1 MDTMIKSGQKFRRI
15 KDKIRTFVQSAL
27 GNKRDLNIG
36 GHTSEHDEEAYKKAH
51 ENLKMY

>member
-1 MDTMIKSGQKFRRI
+1 MDAMIKSGQKLRRI

-27 GNKRDLNIG
+27 GNKRDIHIG
-36 GHTSEHDEEAYKKAH
+36 SDRDEEAYKKAH